1 MGWIFLLIASLGEIF
16 AVMYIQFFLRRKSF
30 FHVSMI
36 VVSFGFGFLFLSLA
50 LQTITL
56 SIAYAVWTAIGA
68 LGNVLMGIFFF
79 HESTGWKRLMFLGCI
94 IVGAVGLKLTH
105 S

>member
-16 AVMYIQFFLRRKSF
+16 AVLYIQYYLRQKSF
-30 FHVSMI
+30 FNLFMI
-36 VVSFGFGFLFLSLA
+36 VLCFGFGFLFLSLA

-68 LGNVLMGIFFF
+68 LGNVLMGILFF
-79 HESTGWKRLMFLGCI
+79 HEPTGWKRLLFLGCI
-94 IVGAVGLKLTH
+94 IVGAIGLKLTH